1 VRKAIFL
8 YFFCL
13 IGFLDLTDAG
23 GREKREKQT
32 VSSRV
37 CMEAEN
43 WAAWLAARQFRATAV
58 CGRIGPC
65 IRTIN

>member
-1 VRKAIFL
+1 VV
-8 YFFCL
+8 
-13 IGFLDLTDAG
+13 GFLDLTDAG

-43 WAAWLAARQFRATAV
+43 
-58 CGRIGPC
+58 
-65 IRTIN
+65 